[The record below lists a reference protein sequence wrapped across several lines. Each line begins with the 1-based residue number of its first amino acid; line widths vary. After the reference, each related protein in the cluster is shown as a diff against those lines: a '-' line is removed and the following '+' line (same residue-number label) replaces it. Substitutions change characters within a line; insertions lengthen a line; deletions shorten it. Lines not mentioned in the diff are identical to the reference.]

1 MAAGVGAPS
10 TVLNQQRMSVQTRTN
25 ETVSD
30 VQTEDVVLERPNYQY
45 GYLGRDGEG
54 YYHHVDEVTN
64 TIYVTDEP
72 YKRTL
77 PAGAAIYRIT
87 LYGNVNHIENL
98 DSHDDKNLRDWV
110 AYIDSKRGWDERPK
124 DITAA
129 VQNVLASVAQ
139 RGASQGEL
147 R

>member
-10 TVLNQQRMSVQTRTN
+10 TVLENQRMSVQTRTD

-30 VQTEDVVLERPNYQY
+30 AQTEDVVLERPNYQY

-87 LYGNVNHIENL
+87 LYGNVNHIEDL
-98 DSHDDKNLRDWV
+98 DIHDDKDLRDWV
-110 AYIDSKRGWDERPK
+110 AYIDSKRGWTERPK
-124 DITAA
+124 DIIAPLQRVLAGA
-129 VQNVLASVAQ
+129 VQHGTLGGKH
-139 RGASQGEL
+139 R
-147 R
+147 